1 VGVFV
6 GGESGPSARPMDPA
20 WVFEI
25 RDECQRANVPFFFK
39 QRGGTRKK
47 KSGGN
52 SKAEPGMRCL
62 PAVAP

>member
-1 VGVFV
+1 
-6 GGESGPSARPMDPA
+6 MDPA